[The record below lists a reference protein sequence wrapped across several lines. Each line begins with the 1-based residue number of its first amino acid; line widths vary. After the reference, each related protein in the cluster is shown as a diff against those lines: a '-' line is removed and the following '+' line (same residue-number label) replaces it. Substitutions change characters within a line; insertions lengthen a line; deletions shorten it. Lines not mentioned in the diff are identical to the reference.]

1 MEINQHQNNSVAASQ
16 SLMMN
21 LISLLQVR
29 SSGVLVFLLI
39 TLSALFPALS
49 HAQEI
54 EARTYSNAP
63 VGINFISAG
72 IAQAKAG
79 NYTLT
84 SEVMGLTHIFD
95 AGGQSGKLTLVLP
108 YGQLSGSSTIGGRT
122 VNASTEGLSDP
133 LIKAAINLYGAPA
146 LTLDQFKSYQQDL
159 IIGASLAAS
168 IPWGKYDDNQLI
180 NVGAN
185 RWFIQPGLGASKALG
200 PWRFELA
207 GAGIF
212 YTSNTNFMGGN
223 SLSQNPVYSTQTHAI
238 YYFQNTAWISVDATY
253 FTGGQSYLNGNP
265 ISGSQENWRFGSTM
279 SYPVNKHNSIRL
291 SASTGAYSRTNNSYD
306 LYGVSWQYRFGGGL

>member
-1 MEINQHQNNSVAASQ
+1 MIKLHFISQ
-16 SLMMN
+16 GRAFA
-21 LISLLQVR
+21 IGALL
-29 SSGVLVFLLI
+29 LLI
-39 TLSALFPALS
+39 LGALLPALS

-72 IAQAKAG
+72 VAQAKSG

-84 SEVMGLTHIFD
+84 SEVIGLTHIFD

-108 YGQLSGSSTIGGRT
+108 YGQLTGSSSIGGRT

-133 LIKAAINLYGAPA
+133 LIKAAVNLYGAPA

-159 IIGASLAAS
+159 IVGVSLAAS
-168 IPWGKYDDNQLI
+168 VPWGKYDDNQLI

-185 RWFIQPGLGASKALG
+185 RWFIQPGLGVSQALG

-223 SLSQNPVYSTQTHAI
+223 SLSQNPVYSTQTHGI

-265 ISGSQENWRFGSTM
+265 ISGSQENWRFGTTM

-306 LYGVSWQYRFGGGL
+306 LYGISWQYRFGGGL

>member
-1 MEINQHQNNSVAASQ
+1 MAINLHPASKVLGRPRL
-16 SLMMN
+16 SARFLHRA
-21 LISLLQVR
+21 IAIAFGILLG
-29 SSGVLVFLLI
+29 SGTAFP
-39 TLSALFPALS
+39 TLSY
-49 HAQEI
+49 AQEI
-54 EARTYSNAP
+54 EARAYSNAP
-63 VGINFISAG
+63 IGVNFLSAG
-72 IAQAKAG
+72 VVQAKSG

-84 SEVMGLTHIFD
+84 SEVMSLTHIFD
-95 AGGQSGKLTLVLP
+95 VGGQSGKLTLVLP
-108 YGQLSGSSTIGGRT
+108 YGQLTGSSTVGGRT

-133 LIKAAINLYGAPA
+133 LIKASVNLYGAPA
-146 LTLDQFKSYQQDL
+146 LTLDQFKDYQQDL

-168 IPWGKYDDNQLI
+168 VPWGKYDDNQLI

-185 RWFIQPGLGASKALG
+185 RWFIQPGLGISKALG

-207 GAGIF
+207 GSGIF

-265 ISGSQENWRFGSTM
+265 ISGNQENWRFGSTM
-279 SYPVNKHNSIRL
+279 SYPVNKNNSIRL

-306 LYGVSWQYRFGGGL
+306 LYGISWQYRFGGGL